1 VDAKNDLKRQE
12 WVFERKKQEISIGEG
27 NPDPGENTDQLSFLT
42 SVVINEDLKA
52 LSWELKTELKLQ
64 IEV

>member
-12 WVFERKKQEISIGEG
+12 WVFERKEQEIPIGEG
-27 NPDPGENTDQLSFLT
+27 NPDPGENTDQLSLLP